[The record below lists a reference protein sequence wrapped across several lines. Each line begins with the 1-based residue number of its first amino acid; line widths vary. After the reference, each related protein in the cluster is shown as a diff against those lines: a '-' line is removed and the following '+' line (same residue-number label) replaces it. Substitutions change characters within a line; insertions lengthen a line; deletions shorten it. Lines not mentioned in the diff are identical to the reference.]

1 MRVLLSAYACEPN
14 RGGEAEVGWQR
25 MLQMRAFA
33 DEVWTLTRAN
43 NQSVIEADPVS
54 MDPKLHFLYY
64 DLPPWAQRLKKR
76 RLFLHVYFILWQ
88 WGAYRTAQKQHR
100 KTPFDCV
107 YHVTF
112 ASMLAVSFMGK
123 LGIPFVIGPIAGGER
138 APHRLRRSMPFRGK
152 TTELLRDVAM
162 VLQRY
167 NPLARSAYA
176 AADRIYVASPDSMK
190 LVPRKWHAKTNVQL
204 AIAIEFPK
212 EMRAKCARS
221 GNSRFVFIGRLLP
234 LKGVHFAVRALA
246 QIRQR
251 IPDATLAIIGGG
263 PYEKWLRGVVDRCGV
278 TNSVEFIGTLP
289 RNQILNTLHQYT
301 ALIFPS
307 LRDSGGMV
315 VLEALSCGVP
325 VVCLDLG
332 GPGVLVN
339 ESCGIVV
346 PTIGVTERQIEK
358 AIGEA
363 MVRLASLSDAE
374 RANLSQGAVA
384 RAAQWSW
391 EKLTATVAGGMC
403 RREIRC
409 EEAKLSK

>member
-1 MRVLLSAYACEPN
+1 MRVLLSSYACEPN
-14 RGGEAEVGWQR
+14 RGGESEVGWQR
-25 MLQMRAFA
+25 TLQMRALA

-43 NQSVIEADPVS
+43 NQSVIEADPAN

-64 DLPPWAQRLKKR
+64 DLPPWAKRLKKASW
-76 RLFLHVYFILWQ
+76 FLQVYFILWQ
-88 WGAYRTAQKQHR
+88 RGAYRAAQKQQQE
-100 KTPFDCV
+100 TPFDCV

-112 ASMLAVSFMGK
+112 VSMLAPSLMGK

-138 APHRLRRSMPFRGK
+138 TPYRLRHSMPFRGK
-152 TTELLRDVAM
+152 ATELLRDVMM

-176 AADRIYVASPDSMK
+176 AADRIYVTSPDSVK
-190 LVPRKWHAKTNVQL
+190 LVPRKWHAKTTVQL
-204 AIAIEFPK
+204 AIAIELPK
-212 EMRAKCARS
+212 EMHTKCASLR
-221 GNSRFVFIGRLLP
+221 NSRFVFIGRLLP
-234 LKGVHFAVRALA
+234 LKGAHFAIRALA

-251 IPDATLAIIGGG
+251 IPDATLTIIGGG
-263 PYEKWLRGVVDRCGV
+263 PYEKWLRRVADRCGV
-278 TNSVEFIGTLP
+278 SNSVEFMGPLP
-289 RNQILNTLHQYT
+289 RNQILNTLHEYM

-339 ESCGIVV
+339 ESCGIVI
-346 PTIGVTERQIEK
+346 PTIGATERQIEK

-363 MVRLASLSDAE
+363 MVHLASLSDAE
-374 RANLSQGAVA
+374 RANLSQGALA
-384 RAAQWSW
+384 RAAQLSW
-391 EKLTATVAGGMC
+391 EKLTATVTGGMC
-403 RREIRC
+403 RREIWR
-409 EEAKLSK
+409 EEARLSK

>member
-14 RGGEAEVGWQR
+14 RGGEAEAGWQR
-25 MLQMRAFA
+25 TLQMRAFA

-43 NQSVIEADPVS
+43 NQSVIEADPAS
-54 MDPKLHFLYY
+54 MDPKLRFLYY

-76 RLFLHVYFILWQ
+76 WWFLHIYFILWQ
-88 WGAYRTAQKQHR
+88 WGAYRAAAKQHQ
-100 KTPFDCV
+100 KTPFDCA
-107 YHVTF
+107 YQVTF
-112 ASMLAVSFMGK
+112 ASMLAASLLGR
-123 LGIPFVIGPIAGGER
+123 LGIPFVIGPVAGGER

-152 TTELLRDVAM
+152 ATELLRDVVI

-176 AADRIYVASPDSMK
+176 AARRIYVVSPDSMK
-190 LVPRKWHAKTNVQL
+190 LVPRKWRAKTKVQL
-204 AIAIEFPK
+204 AIAIELPQ
-212 EMRAKCARS
+212 EMYAKRAKLT
-221 GNSRFVFIGRLLP
+221 NSRFVFIGRLLP

-251 IPDATLAIIGGG
+251 IPDATLTIIGDG
-263 PYEKWLRGVVDRCGV
+263 PYEKWLRGVVDRCGIS
-278 TNSVEFIGTLP
+278 NSVEFIGLLP

-307 LRDSGGMV
+307 LHDSGGMV
-315 VLEALSCGVP
+315 VLEALSCGLP

-346 PTIGVTERQIEK
+346 PTKGVTERQIEK

-363 MVRLASLSDAE
+363 MVHLASLSDAE

-391 EKLTATVAGGMC
+391 EKLAATVAS
-403 RREIRC
+403 EI
-409 EEAKLSK
+409 